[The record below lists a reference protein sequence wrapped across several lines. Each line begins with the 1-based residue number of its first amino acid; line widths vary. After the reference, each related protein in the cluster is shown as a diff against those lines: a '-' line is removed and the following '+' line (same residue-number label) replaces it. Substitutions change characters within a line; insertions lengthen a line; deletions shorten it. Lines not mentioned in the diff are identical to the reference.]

1 MTIDPRNSQRHQL
14 PVRQWTE
21 HDDTELREFAA
32 LTPTQKF
39 RLLMQTI
46 EFLRAI
52 DKARPN
58 MERRTSSGHKLGN
71 SQGDG

>member
-1 MTIDPRNSQRHQL
+1 MTIDPRNSQRFQL

-46 EFLRAI
+46 EFLQAI
-52 DKARPN
+52 DRARPG
-58 MERRTSSGHKLGN
+58 MEKCGRSRDECGTQRR
-71 SQGDG
+71 DG